1 MSHSGDIGV
10 TSKAGRLNFEYFADQ
25 YFSVNF
31 HFLNND
37 KSYKRD
43 FFTIDTINHGLS
55 FDSIESASLLN
66 FDWLVLYTIF
76 RRRLHS
82 VPQDLVESAQRASL
96 GLVSFERAHQTA
108 SNGVFKSLW
117 D

>member
-1 MSHSGDIGV
+1 M
-10 TSKAGRLNFEYFADQ
+10 Q
-25 YFSVNF
+25 YFPVKF
-31 HFLNND
+31 HFLKNN
-37 KSYKRD
+37 KSYNRD

-82 VPQDLVESAQRASL
+82 VPWDLVESVQRASL